1 MASDTDDNGLL
12 LFISVLVACDAIIR
26 AVKLQF

>member
-1 MASDTDDNGLL
+1 MASDIDDNGLL
-12 LFISVLVACDAIIR
+12 FLSVLVACDAIIR

>member
-1 MASDTDDNGLL
+1 MASDIDNGLL
-12 LFISVLVACDAIIR
+12 FLSVLVACDAIIR